1 MTIDNALSSLANV
14 FTFES
19 MLFIIIGVFV
29 GLVIGALP
37 GLSVTL
43 GVALMLPFTFG
54 MSPTSGM
61 LMLVGVYCSGIFG
74 GSITAIL
81 LRTPGTAASIMT
93 ANDGYALAAQG
104 KAYKALS
111 MSLYASVIG
120 GLLSG
125 FSLLLIAPII
135 AKFALSLGSPEY
147 FVIILFS
154 LR

>member
-1 MTIDNALSSLANV
+1 MTIDNVLSSLANV

-19 MLFIIIGVFV
+19 MLFIFIGVFV
-29 GLVIGALP
+29 GLVIVALP
-37 GLSVTL
+37 GLIVTL

-93 ANDGYALAAQG
+93 ANDGYALDS
-104 KAYKALS
+104 AL
-111 MSLYASVIG
+111 
-120 GLLSG
+120 
-125 FSLLLIAPII
+125 
-135 AKFALSLGSPEY
+135 
-147 FVIILFS
+147 
-154 LR
+154 